1 QVELRKKYGVTVL
14 AVRRDSQMLPNPE
27 PDMQLVAGDLLIVMG
42 TPGNL
47 SNSAWLFKNPEVAP

>member
-1 QVELRKKYGVTVL
+1 
-14 AVRRDSQMLPNPE
+14 
-27 PDMQLVAGDLLIVMG
+27 VAGDLLIVMG